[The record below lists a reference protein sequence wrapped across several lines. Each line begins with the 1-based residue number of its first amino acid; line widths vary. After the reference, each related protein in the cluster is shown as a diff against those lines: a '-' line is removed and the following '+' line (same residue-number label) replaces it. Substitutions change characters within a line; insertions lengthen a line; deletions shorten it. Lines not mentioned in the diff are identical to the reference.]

1 MALAGIE
8 SVIPFDEVVSAMAEI
23 GAAMPATLKE
33 TSQGGLAATHTGIT
47 IRQRL
52 FG

>member
-1 MALAGIE
+1 
-8 SVIPFDEVVSAMAEI
+8 MAEI
-23 GAAMPATLKE
+23 GAAMPPAFKE
-33 TSQGGLAATHTGIT
+33 TAQGGLAATSTGIA